1 MLIRL
6 IEEFTIFIL
15 IIQIILLSFFLII
28 LFKRYKNLFDG
39 NSLTKTLND
48 KIDKIDK
55 INSTIYNI
63 STLKKEIFSERYTL
77 QRHLSDLH
85 TSLEKINASILNINN
100 ILNSE
105 SSSNFRFTSSSHNNI
120 QNKLE
125 NKIDFASDVKSN
137 FTNKEKGILEQDI
150 NNTNNIDYKST
161 NPNNSINELKALE
174 KEIFIALKRLEN
186 TESNSESNEK

>member
-15 IIQIILLSFFLII
+15 IIQIILLSFLLII

-48 KIDKIDK
+48 KIDKID
-55 INSTIYNI
+55 NTIYNI

-100 ILNSE
+100 ILDSE
-105 SSSNFRFTSSSHNNI
+105 SSSNFRFASSSQNNI

-137 FTNKEKGILEQDI
+137 FTNKEKGILEEDI

>member
-15 IIQIILLSFFLII
+15 IIQIILLSFLLII

-48 KIDKIDK
+48 KIDKID
-55 INSTIYNI
+55 NTIYNI

-105 SSSNFRFTSSSHNNI
+105 SSSNFRFASSLHNNI

-125 NKIDFASDVKSN
+125 NKINFASDVKSN
-137 FTNKEKGILEQDI
+137 FTNKEKGILEEDI

-161 NPNNSINELKALE
+161 NTNNSINELKALE

-186 TESNSESNEK
+186 TESTSESNEK

>member
-15 IIQIILLSFFLII
+15 IIQIILLSLFLFI
-28 LFKRYKNLFDG
+28 LFIRYKNLLDG
-39 NSLTKTLND
+39 NSLTKTLSD

-55 INSTIYNI
+55 IDSTIYNI
-63 STLKKEIFSERYTL
+63 ATLKKETFSERYTL

-105 SSSNFRFTSSSHNNI
+105 SSSNFRFASSSQSNI

-137 FTNKEKGILEQDI
+137 FTNKEKGILEEDI

>member
-1 MLIRL
+1 MYLISKTQL
-6 IEEFTIFIL
+6 
-15 IIQIILLSFFLII
+15 I

-39 NSLTKTLND
+39 NSLIKTLN
-48 KIDKIDK
+48 DKIDK

-105 SSSNFRFTSSSHNNI
+105 SSSNFRFASSSQNNI

-137 FTNKEKGILEQDI
+137 FTNKEKGILEEDI

>member
-15 IIQIILLSFFLII
+15 IIQIILLSLFLFI
-28 LFKRYKNLFDG
+28 LFIRYKNLLDG

-48 KIDKIDK
+48 KIDKID
-55 INSTIYNI
+55 STIYNI
-63 STLKKEIFSERYTL
+63 ATLKKETFSERYTL

-105 SSSNFRFTSSSHNNI
+105 SSSNFRFASSSQNNI

-137 FTNKEKGILEQDI
+137 FTNKEKGILEEDI

>member
-6 IEEFTIFIL
+6 IEEFTILIL
-15 IIQIILLSFFLII
+15 IIQIILLSFLLII

-48 KIDKIDK
+48 KIDKID
-55 INSTIYNI
+55 NTIYNI

-85 TSLEKINASILNINN
+85 TSLEKINASILNVNN

-105 SSSNFRFTSSSHNNI
+105 SSSNFRFASSLHNNI

-125 NKIDFASDVKSN
+125 NKINFASDVKSN
-137 FTNKEKGILEQDI
+137 FTNKEKGILEDDI
-150 NNTNNIDYKST
+150 KNTNNIDYKST

>member
-15 IIQIILLSFFLII
+15 IIQIILLSLFLFI
-28 LFKRYKNLFDG
+28 LFIRYKNLLDG

-48 KIDKIDK
+48 KIDKID
-55 INSTIYNI
+55 STIYNI

-100 ILNSE
+100 ILDSE
-105 SSSNFRFTSSSHNNI
+105 SSSNFRFASSSQNNI

-137 FTNKEKGILEQDI
+137 FTNKEKGILEEDI

>member
-6 IEEFTIFIL
+6 IEEFTILIL
-15 IIQIILLSFFLII
+15 IIQIILLSFLLII

-48 KIDKIDK
+48 KIDKID
-55 INSTIYNI
+55 NTIYNI

-85 TSLEKINASILNINN
+85 TSLEKINASILNVNN

-105 SSSNFRFTSSSHNNI
+105 SSSNFRFASSLHNNI

-125 NKIDFASDVKSN
+125 NKINFASDVKSN
-137 FTNKEKGILEQDI
+137 FTNKEKGILEEDI

>member
-28 LFKRYKNLFDG
+28 LFKRYKNLFDE

-105 SSSNFRFTSSSHNNI
+105 SSSNFRFASSSQNNI

-137 FTNKEKGILEQDI
+137 FTNKEKGILEEDI

>member
-48 KIDKIDK
+48 KIDKL
-55 INSTIYNI
+55 NSTIYNI

-85 TSLEKINASILNINN
+85 TSLEKINTSILNINN

-105 SSSNFRFTSSSHNNI
+105 SSSNFRFASSSHNNI

-137 FTNKEKGILEQDI
+137 FTNKEKGILEEDI
-150 NNTNNIDYKST
+150 NNTNNINYKST
-161 NPNNSINELKALE
+161 NTNNSINELKALE

-186 TESNSESNEK
+186 TESTSESNEK

>member
-6 IEEFTIFIL
+6 IEEFTILIL
-15 IIQIILLSFFLII
+15 IIQIILLSFLLII

-48 KIDKIDK
+48 KIDKID
-55 INSTIYNI
+55 NTIYNI

-85 TSLEKINASILNINN
+85 TSLEKINASILNVNN

-105 SSSNFRFTSSSHNNI
+105 SSSNFRFASSLHNNI

-125 NKIDFASDVKSN
+125 NKINFASDVKSN
-137 FTNKEKGILEQDI
+137 FTNKEKGILEDDI
-150 NNTNNIDYKST
+150 KNTNSIDYKST

>member
-48 KIDKIDK
+48 NIDKIDK

-105 SSSNFRFTSSSHNNI
+105 SSSNFRFASSSHNNI

-137 FTNKEKGILEQDI
+137 FTNKEKGILEEDI

-161 NPNNSINELKALE
+161 NTNNSINELKALE

-186 TESNSESNEK
+186 TESTSESNEK

>member
-48 KIDKIDK
+48 KIDKID
-55 INSTIYNI
+55 NTIYNI

-105 SSSNFRFTSSSHNNI
+105 SSSNFRFASSSHNNI

-137 FTNKEKGILEQDI
+137 FTNKEKGILEEDI

-161 NPNNSINELKALE
+161 NTNNSINELKALE

-186 TESNSESNEK
+186 TESTSESNEK

>member
-28 LFKRYKNLFDG
+28 LFKRYKNLFDE

-55 INSTIYNI
+55 INQIYNI

-105 SSSNFRFTSSSHNNI
+105 SSSNFRFASSSHNNI

-137 FTNKEKGILEQDI
+137 FTNKEKGILEEDI

>member
-6 IEEFTIFIL
+6 IEEFTILIL
-15 IIQIILLSFFLII
+15 IIQIILLSFLLII

-48 KIDKIDK
+48 KIDKID
-55 INSTIYNI
+55 NTIYNI

-105 SSSNFRFTSSSHNNI
+105 SSSNFRFASSSQNNI

-137 FTNKEKGILEQDI
+137 FTNKEKGILEDDI
-150 NNTNNIDYKST
+150 KNTNNIDYKST

>member
-48 KIDKIDK
+48 KIDKID
-55 INSTIYNI
+55 NTIYNI

-105 SSSNFRFTSSSHNNI
+105 SSSNFRFASSSHNNI

-137 FTNKEKGILEQDI
+137 FTNKEKGILEEDI
-150 NNTNNIDYKST
+150 NNTNNINYKST
-161 NPNNSINELKALE
+161 NTNNSINELKALE

>member
-6 IEEFTIFIL
+6 IEEFTILIL
-15 IIQIILLSFFLII
+15 IIQIILLSFLLII

-48 KIDKIDK
+48 KIDKID
-55 INSTIYNI
+55 NTIYNI

-85 TSLEKINASILNINN
+85 TSLEKINASILNVNN

-105 SSSNFRFTSSSHNNI
+105 SSSNFRFASSLHNNI

-125 NKIDFASDVKSN
+125 NKINFASDVKSN
-137 FTNKEKGILEQDI
+137 FTNKEKGILEDDI
-150 NNTNNIDYKST
+150 KNTNNIDYKST

-174 KEIFIALKRLEN
+174 KKIFIALKRLEN

>member
-6 IEEFTIFIL
+6 IEEFTIFVL
-15 IIQIILLSFFLII
+15 IIQIILLSLFLFI
-28 LFKRYKNLFDG
+28 LFKKYKNLFDG
-39 NSLTKTLND
+39 NSLIKTLND
-48 KIDKIDK
+48 KIDKID
-55 INSTIYNI
+55 STIYNI
-63 STLKKEIFSERYTL
+63 ATLKKETFSERYTL

-100 ILNSE
+100 ILDSE
-105 SSSNFRFTSSSHNNI
+105 SSSNFRFASSSQNNI
-120 QNKLE
+120 ENKLE

-137 FTNKEKGILEQDI
+137 FTNKEKGILEEDI

>member
-6 IEEFTIFIL
+6 IEEFTILIL
-15 IIQIILLSFFLII
+15 IIQIILLSFLLII

-48 KIDKIDK
+48 KIDKID
-55 INSTIYNI
+55 NTIYNI

-85 TSLEKINASILNINN
+85 TSLEKINASILNVNN

-105 SSSNFRFTSSSHNNI
+105 SSSNFRFASSSQNNI

-137 FTNKEKGILEQDI
+137 FTNKEKGILEDDI
-150 NNTNNIDYKST
+150 KNTNNIDYKST

>member
-15 IIQIILLSFFLII
+15 IIQIILLSLFLFI
-28 LFKRYKNLFDG
+28 LFIRYKNLLDG

-55 INSTIYNI
+55 IDSTIYNI

-105 SSSNFRFTSSSHNNI
+105 SSSNFRFASSSQNNI

-137 FTNKEKGILEQDI
+137 FTNKEKGILEEDI

>member
-15 IIQIILLSFFLII
+15 IIQIILLSLFLFI
-28 LFKRYKNLFDG
+28 LFIRYKNLLDG

-48 KIDKIDK
+48 KIDKID
-55 INSTIYNI
+55 NTIYNI

-105 SSSNFRFTSSSHNNI
+105 SSSNFRFASSSHNNI

-125 NKIDFASDVKSN
+125 NKINFASDVKSN
-137 FTNKEKGILEQDI
+137 FTNKEKGILEDDI
-150 NNTNNIDYKST
+150 KNTNNIDYKST

>member
-6 IEEFTIFIL
+6 IEEFTILIL
-15 IIQIILLSFFLII
+15 IIQIILLSFLLII

-48 KIDKIDK
+48 KIDKID
-55 INSTIYNI
+55 NTIYNI

-85 TSLEKINASILNINN
+85 TSLEKINASILNVNN

-105 SSSNFRFTSSSHNNI
+105 SSSNFRFASSSHNNI

-125 NKIDFASDVKSN
+125 NKINFASDVKSN
-137 FTNKEKGILEQDI
+137 FTNKEKGILEEDI

>member
-6 IEEFTIFIL
+6 IEEFTILIL
-15 IIQIILLSFFLII
+15 IIQIILLSFLLII

-48 KIDKIDK
+48 KIDKID
-55 INSTIYNI
+55 NTIYNI

-105 SSSNFRFTSSSHNNI
+105 SSSNFRFASSLHNNI

-137 FTNKEKGILEQDI
+137 FTNKEKGILEDDI
-150 NNTNNIDYKST
+150 KNTNNIDYKST

>member
-15 IIQIILLSFFLII
+15 IIQIILLSLFLFI
-28 LFKRYKNLFDG
+28 LFIRYKNLLDG
-39 NSLTKTLND
+39 NSLTKTLSD

-55 INSTIYNI
+55 IDSTIYNI
-63 STLKKEIFSERYTL
+63 ATLKKETFSERYTL

-105 SSSNFRFTSSSHNNI
+105 SSSNFRFASSSQNNI

-137 FTNKEKGILEQDI
+137 FTNKEKGILEEDI

>member
-15 IIQIILLSFFLII
+15 IIQIILLSFLLII

-48 KIDKIDK
+48 KIDKID
-55 INSTIYNI
+55 NTIYNI

-85 TSLEKINASILNINN
+85 TSLEKINASILNVNN

-105 SSSNFRFTSSSHNNI
+105 SSSNFRFASSLHNNI

-125 NKIDFASDVKSN
+125 NKINFASDVKSN
-137 FTNKEKGILEQDI
+137 FTNKEKGILEEDI

>member
-48 KIDKIDK
+48 NIDKIDK

-105 SSSNFRFTSSSHNNI
+105 SSSNFRFASSHNNI

-137 FTNKEKGILEQDI
+137 FTNKEKGILEEDI
-150 NNTNNIDYKST
+150 NNTNNINYKST
-161 NPNNSINELKALE
+161 NTNNSINELKALE

-186 TESNSESNEK
+186 TESTSESNEK

>member
-6 IEEFTIFIL
+6 IEEFTIFVL
-15 IIQIILLSFFLII
+15 IIQIILLSLFLFI
-28 LFKRYKNLFDG
+28 LFIRYKNLLDG
-39 NSLTKTLND
+39 NSLTKTLSD

-55 INSTIYNI
+55 IDSTIYNI
-63 STLKKEIFSERYTL
+63 ATLKKETFSERYTL

-100 ILNSE
+100 ILDSE
-105 SSSNFRFTSSSHNNI
+105 SSSNFRFASSSQNNI

-137 FTNKEKGILEQDI
+137 FTNKEKGILEEDI

>member
-105 SSSNFRFTSSSHNNI
+105 SSSNFRFASSSHNNI

-137 FTNKEKGILEQDI
+137 FTNKEKGILEEDI

-161 NPNNSINELKALE
+161 NTNNSINELKALE

-186 TESNSESNEK
+186 TESTSESNEK